1 MNLHI
6 QALAEMAA
14 RPYRNIIGL
23 MSGTSLDGLDI
34 AYCRLYDYG
43 KETKVEVLAF
53 ATMPYASDTKDKIK
67 QVFAQDRV
75 DLPYLALLNE
85 WIGTYHGQLVNE
97 FVATNNIDKNQIDI
111 IASHGQTVMH
121 VPKHR
126 HAYKDMANATLQI
139 GDGDHLAY
147 QTGIITMSDFRQKHI
162 AAGGEGAP
170 LAVYGDYLM
179 FTEKGENRV
188 MLNIGGISN
197 FTYLPSNGD
206 ATMVFVTDTGPGN
219 TLMDAYMKKYFNTN
233 FDQDGQVASQGMVQ
247 PELLKSILNHP
258 FFALELPKTTG
269 PELFNLSLVEQALRD
284 SNCLHI
290 NHFDIMA
297 TLNKLT
303 AVTIANAIKIG
314 LPKQD
319 LQIFVSGGGAHNVLL
334 MDNLQSELPEYNFQ
348 RIDSLGL
355 NGDAKEA
362 VLFALL
368 ANECIGGKTVE
379 FNIQNKI
386 PKVNFGKISFPN

>member
-147 QTGIITMSDFRQKHI
+147 QTGIITISDFRQKHI

-219 TLMDAYMKKYFNTN
+219 TLMDAYMKKYFNAN

-284 SNCLHI
+284 SNCLQI

-334 MDNLQSELPEYNFQ
+334 MDNLQSELPEYNFL
-348 RIDSLGL
+348 RIDSLGM

>member
-43 KETKVEVLAF
+43 RETKVEVLAF

-147 QTGIITMSDFRQKHI
+147 QTGIITISDFRQKHI

-219 TLMDAYMKKYFNTN
+219 TLMDAYMKKYFNAN

-334 MDNLQSELPEYNFQ
+334 MDNLQSELPQCNFQ
-348 RIDSLGL
+348 RIDSLGM